1 MTVGDRRGR
10 WCAMG
15 TDALLRCEQLV
26 KLYETATGRV
36 QAVRG
41 VDLHFDEGATIAVV
55 GPSGSGKSSL
65 LRMLAG
71 LDRPTAGV
79 VMLDG
84 IDLWSLSE
92 RRRAAARSALITHI
106 YQRPSD
112 NLFSHLSAEMQLARV
127 AKGREESDVVDRWLV
142 ALGLENRRRLRPAQ
156 MSGGERQR
164 LAFARAAVSGHRL
177 VIADEPT
184 AQLDSMSTDTVL
196 DAIDVLAA
204 DGITTIIATHDQ
216 RVLGHVRE
224 VVELRDGAVATVTAD
239 GDPLSVI
246 DRSGRLQLPPE
257 LRDRFPDG
265 RVRLRWNNESDRIEI
280 ERP

>member
-1 MTVGDRRGR
+1 M
-10 WCAMG
+10 A
-15 TDALLRCEQLV
+15 TDALLCCEQLV

-41 VDLHFDEGATIAVV
+41 VDLRFDAGATIAII

-79 VMLDG
+79 VTLDG
-84 IDLWSLSE
+84 VDPWRLSE
-92 RRRAAARSALITHI
+92 RRRAALRSGLITHI

-112 NLFSHLSAEMQLARV
+112 NLFGHLSAEMQLARLV
-127 AKGREESDVVDRWLV
+127 SDRDGADVVDRWLV
-142 ALGLENRRRLRPAQ
+142 ALGLDDRRRLRPAQ
-156 MSGGERQR
+156 LSGGERQR

-184 AQLDSMSTDTVL
+184 AQLDSANTEAVL
-196 DAIDVLAA
+196 EVIDLFAEA
-204 DGITTIIATHDQ
+204 GITTIVATHDQ
-216 RVLGHVRE
+216 RVLSHVDE
-224 VVELRDGAVATVTAD
+224 VIELRDGAVATMTTA
-239 GDPLSVI
+239 GDQLSVI

-257 LRDRFPDG
+257 LRARFPDG
-265 RVRLRWNNESDRIEI
+265 RVRLRWSTDSDRIEI
-280 ERP
+280 ELP

>member
-1 MTVGDRRGR
+1 
-10 WCAMG
+10 MG
-15 TDALLRCEQLV
+15 ADVLLRCEQLV
-26 KLYETATGRV
+26 KLYETASGRV

-41 VDLHFDEGATIAVV
+41 VDLQFDEGTTVAIV

-79 VMLDG
+79 VTLDG
-84 IDLWSLSE
+84 VDLWRLSE
-92 RRRAAARSALITHI
+92 RRRATARASMISHV

-112 NLFSHLSAEMQLARV
+112 NLFSHLSAELQLARMV
-127 AKGREESDVVDRWLV
+127 PDRGDVDLVNRWLE
-142 ALGLENRRRLRPAQ
+142 ALDLDSRRRLRPAQ

-164 LAFARAAVSGHRL
+164 LAFARAAVAGHRL

-184 AQLDSMSTDTVL
+184 AQLDSINTDAVL
-196 DAIDVLAA
+196 DAIDLLAA
-204 DGITTIIATHDQ
+204 NGMTTIIATHDQ
-216 RVLGHVRE
+216 RVLRRVDE
-224 VVELRDGAVATVTAD
+224 VVELRDGAVATVAAG

-257 LRDRFPDG
+257 YRDRFPGG
-265 RVRLRWNNESDRIEI
+265 RVRLRWNAESDRIEI
-280 ERP
+280 EQP

>member
-1 MTVGDRRGR
+1 M
-10 WCAMG
+10 A
-15 TDALLRCEQLV
+15 TDALLRCDQLV

-41 VDLHFDEGATIAVV
+41 VDLHFDEGATVAII

-79 VMLDG
+79 VRLDG
-84 IDLWSLSE
+84 VDLWRLSE
-92 RRRAAARSALITHI
+92 RRRVAARSALITHI
-106 YQRPSD
+106 YQRPSH

-127 AKGREESDVVDRWLV
+127 ATGRDGNDLVDRWLV
-142 ALGLENRRRLRPAQ
+142 ALGLAGRRSLRPAQ

-184 AQLDSMSTDTVL
+184 AQLDSVNTDAVL
-196 DAIDVLAA
+196 DAIDALAA
-204 DGITTIIATHDQ
+204 EGITTIIATHDQ
-216 RVLGHVRE
+216 RVLSHVDE
-224 VVELRDGAVATVTAD
+224 VVELRDGAVATVAA
-239 GDPLSVI
+239 GGIPLSVI

-257 LRDRFPDG
+257 LRDRFPRG
-265 RVRLRWNNESDRIEI
+265 RVRLLWNTESDRIEI